1 MKFKES
7 YNWNEETGK
16 AIVKVEDNMG
26 HTFIGVAQCHP
37 DDMDIKSKNL
47 GLELADIRARLN
59 AIRHIRDNEIK
70 PALKMLKHLQSTMEK
85 SKRYNPKS
93 YEARM
98 LRRQI
103 HMHQS
108 DLLNIKNLIS
118 DYKVY
123 MKDLTA
129 SAASIRKVNTKL
141 AEEKEN
147 MDKNE

>member
-1 MKFKES
+1 MKFKDT
-7 YNWNEETGK
+7 YDWNEETGK
-16 AIVKVEDNMG
+16 AIVKIEDNNG

-37 DDMDIKSKNL
+37 DDKNYMSKNL

-59 AIRHIRDNEIK
+59 AVRHIRDNEIK

-85 SKRYNPKS
+85 SSHYNPKG

-108 DLLNIKNLIS
+108 DLFNIRNLIN
-118 DYKVY
+118 DYKIY
-123 MKDLTA
+123 MKDLTS
-129 SAASIRKVNTKL
+129 SAENMRKFK
-141 AEEKEN
+141 EKEQ